1 MSGKKSVYPIEYL
14 LYNKFMKKF
23 IVTLLSVFL
32 INSASVMADEFSVPV
47 PTEDDVIQSG
57 PDTKYSLVTKLRFD
71 AFQDAE
77 LTVPT
82 SILADKMSVKI
93 YKLAPKKTYLEKVK
107 IPNAKII
114 EYTNGSYDIKFKE
127 VSDVIFSYDRNGD
140 LQSFAKYTNN
150 GKIPFITYHYDT
162 TGTIIGI
169 EVKADRYRSFEYG
182 LDGVLTKYKID
193 DKVYSA
199 NGKMLLR
206 RKNPFF

>member
-1 MSGKKSVYPIEYL
+1 
-14 LYNKFMKKF
+14 MKKF
-23 IVTLLSVFL
+23 IIILLSAIVV
-32 INSASVMADEFSVPV
+32 NSTAIVMADEFSVPV
-47 PTEDDVIQSG
+47 PTEDSVVQSG

-82 SILADKMSVKI
+82 SFLADKMSVKI
-93 YKLAPKKTYLEKVK
+93 YKLSPKKTYLQKVK
-107 IPNAKII
+107 IPNTKLI
-114 EYTNGSYDIKFKE
+114 EYTNGSYDIKFK
-127 VSDVIFSYDRNGD
+127 DVPDIVFSYDKNGD
-140 LQSFAKYTNN
+140 LQSFAKYTNK
-150 GKIPFITYHYDT
+150 GKIPFISYHYDT
-162 TGTIIGI
+162 TGTIIAI

-199 NGKMLLR
+199 NGKMILR